1 MSEISF
7 EAFDSKKGMS
17 LAELKN
23 AVDKAA
29 GLAEI
34 NETDTDK
41 SKVFILIN
49 WSGGIK
55 KITMEV

>member
-7 EAFDSKKGMS
+7 DAFDSKKGMS
-17 LAELKN
+17 LAELKE
-23 AVDKAA
+23 AVDKAS
-29 GLAEI
+29 GLAKI
-34 NETDTDK
+34 NESNQDN
-41 SKVFILIN
+41 SKVSILIN